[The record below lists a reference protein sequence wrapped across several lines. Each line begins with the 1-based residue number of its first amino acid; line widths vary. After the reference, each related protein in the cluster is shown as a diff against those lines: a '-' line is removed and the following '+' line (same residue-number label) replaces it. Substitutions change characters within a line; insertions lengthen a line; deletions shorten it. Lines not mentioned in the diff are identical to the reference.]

1 MAVYH
6 IEFRISG
13 HAKKYA
19 RTLIYEVGRKFR
31 VKGMAGRHAV
41 PHISLY
47 GPFFT
52 RQQGDVVAS
61 VVKVCSKYR
70 LVPFTFKGFNYFD
83 NSTNKVIYLDI
94 AASDALV
101 NLRFE
106 LAKALLPITQ
116 SKSKEDTKSKA
127 DFKFHSTIAF
137 KDIDYKFNDIWR
149 YVHSKKR
156 PEIKQHLLRVTI
168 IKNSKILYEY
178 DLIQQRLLNR
188 RQALDRHIF
197 METIRKLKSEGNTQE
212 GTFEDWEEYDD
223 KLDRDYIDRKSSNGE
238 SRSGES
244 RSLFSWIKKLFRW

>member
-1 MAVYH
+1 MTVYH
-6 IEFRISG
+6 IEFRIRG

-19 RTLIYEVGRKFR
+19 KTLIYEVGRKFR
-31 VKGMAGRHAV
+31 VRGMTGRHVV

-52 RQQGDVVAS
+52 RQQRDVVAS

-70 LVPFTFKGFNYFD
+70 LVPFAFRGFSYFD

-94 AASDALV
+94 VPSEVLV

-116 SKSKEDTKSKA
+116 SKSKEDAKSRT

-149 YVHSKKR
+149 YMHAKER
-156 PEIKQHLLRVTI
+156 PDIKQHLLRVTI

-178 DLIQQRLLNR
+178 DLMQQKLLNR
-188 RQALDRHIF
+188 RQSLDRHIF
-197 METIRKLKSEGNTQE
+197 METIRRLKSGEHAQHGKFVEREDYDTNLDSEDSEYSREDTRKEG
-212 GTFEDWEEYDD
+212 
-223 KLDRDYIDRKSSNGE
+223 K
-238 SRSGES
+238 
-244 RSLFSWIKKLFRW
+244 SLFSWIRNLFWKGE

>member
-6 IEFRISG
+6 IEFRIRG

-19 RTLIYEVGRKFR
+19 KTLIYEVGRKFR
-31 VKGMAGRHAV
+31 VRGMTGRHVV

-52 RQQGDVVAS
+52 RQQRDVVAS

-70 LVPFTFKGFNYFD
+70 LVPFAFRGFNYFD

-94 AASDALV
+94 APSEVLV

-116 SKSKEDTKSKA
+116 SKSKEDTKSRA

-149 YVHSKKR
+149 YMHGKEK
-156 PEIKQHLLRVTI
+156 PDIKQHLLRVTI

-178 DLIQQRLLNR
+178 DLMQQRLLNR
-188 RQALDRHIF
+188 RQALNKHIF
-197 METIRKLKSEGNTQE
+197 IETIRKLKSGEHAQE
-212 GTFEDWEEYDD
+212 GTLEDHEEDED
-223 KLDRDYIDRKSSNGE
+223 ELDSDEISRGSSNE
-238 SRSGES
+238 EN
-244 RSLFSWIKKLFRW
+244 RSLFGWIRNLFR